1 MKITKTNREGP
12 AGSFTG
18 KGSSFVKEK
27 EPVKDYK
34 KTRPDRQIKEVL
46 ISNEKS
52 FILFYEFSTTI
63 ALRSLPQYH
72 TILYIYVFMYANT

>member
-27 EPVKDYK
+27 EPVKDLKKNKTGQTDQGSSYK
-34 KTRPDRQIKEVL
+34 
-46 ISNEKS
+46 
-52 FILFYEFSTTI
+52 
-63 ALRSLPQYH
+63 
-72 TILYIYVFMYANT
+72 

>member
-27 EPVKDYK
+27 EPVKD
-34 KTRPDRQIKEVL
+34 
-46 ISNEKS
+46 
-52 FILFYEFSTTI
+52 F
-63 ALRSLPQYH
+63 
-72 TILYIYVFMYANT
+72 

>member
-27 EPVKDYK
+27 EPVTDFK
-34 KTRPDRQIKEVL
+34 KQDR
-46 ISNEKS
+46 
-52 FILFYEFSTTI
+52 TD
-63 ALRSLPQYH
+63 RSRKFL
-72 TILYIYVFMYANT
+72 

>member
-34 KTRPDRQIKEVL
+34 KTRPFPQHWFNSINV
-46 ISNEKS
+46 SNNK
-52 FILFYEFSTTI
+52 LN
-63 ALRSLPQYH
+63 
-72 TILYIYVFMYANT
+72 IYTV